1 MSQQYDN
8 TNTIA
13 LFMND
18 KGGNEKRPDYRGK
31 LNVNGSEYA
40 VSAWLQ
46 TKKDGTGEQY
56 LRGKIEP
63 WKGASQAPKTGGTP
77 TGFPTKKDSAPM
89 PEPSRRSEEA
99 DEQVPF

>member
-1 MSQQYDN
+1 MAQQYDN

-31 LNVNGSEYA
+31 INVNGTEYA

-46 TKKDGTGEQY
+46 TKKDGSGEQY

-63 WKGASQAPKTGGTP
+63 WKGAEQAPRTGGTP
-77 TGFPTKKDSAPM
+77 SAFPKREAPM
-89 PEPSRRSEEA
+89 PTPARRAEENTE
-99 DEQVPF
+99 DTPF